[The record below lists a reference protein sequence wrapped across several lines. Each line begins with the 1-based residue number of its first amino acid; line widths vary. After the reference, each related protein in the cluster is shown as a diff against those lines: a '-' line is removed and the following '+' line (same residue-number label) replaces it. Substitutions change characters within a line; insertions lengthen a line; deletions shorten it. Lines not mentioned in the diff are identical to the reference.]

1 MISLCVSVWWNICHP
16 HNCEYTE
23 CLYMGT
29 FGPRNNQKIHERNFC
44 FFFFSSLLDKF
55 ILLGKRKF
63 TLFIFFI
70 LLCTHHHV
78 KHILLLIL
86 ILVTRFILLSW
97 NERQTETGW
106 DPEACSWY
114 VCFCH
119 CFSSRLNLLE
129 NLFFW
134 PSKEKPHIPEPSYLQ
149 SINKCVRMC
158 MIAISCEWLCFCYY
172 ADLLSCGMYPL
183 ARSLSLE

>member
-1 MISLCVSVWWNICHP
+1 MCLFGETSVTLTIANTPSVCTWVHLDQGTIKRYTSEISASS
-16 HNCEYTE
+16 
-23 CLYMGT
+23 
-29 FGPRNNQKIHERNFC
+29 
-44 FFFFSSLLDKF
+44 FFSSLLDKF

-183 ARSLSLE
+183 ARPLSLE